1 MVKRYYGGVISAT
14 QLAISSVS
22 ASGFFNHST
31 ALQAKQAGNWP
42 TVSTGP
48 TVIGQSYGGGYYAGK
63 ISLTG
68 GGVATH
74 YLIVAPRST
83 GQSST
88 DNAFNNNNVADSGAT
103 SLIDGLAN
111 TNSMNDANHPQAQFC
126 RSLTIGGYTDWYMP
140 ALNELITMYYFLK
153 PTTTTNSTSG
163 AGHGSNANAV
173 SPQPIS
179 SNFTSGNPAQT
190 TAALFQSGNTEAF
203 NTYGLWSSTQS
214 SSTQAYRIT
223 TDNGTT
229 DPLFKN
235 SYVHVRAV
243 RKIPI

>member
-1 MVKRYYGGVISAT
+1 MSNRYIGAFLTNSPVQPTTSSAVGIWTLT
-14 QLAISSVS
+14 QQS
-22 ASGFFNHST
+22 
-31 ALQAKQAGNWP
+31 QAKGNGIWP
-42 TVSTGP
+42 TYSTGP

-68 GGVATH
+68 DGVATH

-88 DNAFNNNNVADSGAT
+88 DNAFNNYNVADSGAT

-111 TNSMNDANHPQAQFC
+111 TNAMNDANHPQAQFC

-153 PTTTTNSTSG
+153 PTTTTNSTSSG
-163 AGHGSNANAV
+163 GYGSNANAV

-223 TDNGTT
+223 TDNGQT